1 MPKTVEVVDA
11 NAQAVEGITV
21 SLDNGRSTADG
32 RVSGTVSV
40 AETVPAGA
48 YTITVTE
55 TGNPKVH
62 ASATLT
68 VSAAPTPELTAS
80 PTSVAQGGEAVKIT
94 GTGFHADA
102 EVNATS
108 AASA

>member
-1 MPKTVEVVDA
+1 MPKTVDVVDA
-11 NAQAVEGITV
+11 NAKSVEGITV
-21 SLDNGRSTADG
+21 SLDNGRSTSDG

-48 YTITVTE
+48 YTITITE
-55 TGNPKVH
+55 TGNPRVR

-68 VSAAPTPELTAS
+68 VTAAPTPELTAS
-80 PTSVAQGGEAVKIT
+80 PTSVVQGGEAVKVT

-102 EVNATS
+102 EVS
-108 AASA
+108 AASTTV

>member
-1 MPKTVEVVDA
+1 MPKINVLDA
-11 NAQAVEGITV
+11 DAKAVEGITV

-40 AETVPAGA
+40 AETVAAGT

-55 TGNPKVH
+55 TGNPRVH

-68 VSAAPTPELTAS
+68 VTAVPTPELTVSPAS
-80 PTSVAQGGEAVKIT
+80 IVQGGEAVKLA
-94 GTGFHADA
+94 GTGFHTDADM
-102 EVNATS
+102 NAT
-108 AASA
+108 ATTG